1 MDKEL
6 KDVLTKLLEGQN
18 ELASEV
24 GNLKNEVS
32 GLNDKVTNLSEGQDS
47 LKNEVQN
54 LSKGQNSLKSEVQ
67 KNSIKLESI
76 ENKIDTIAE
85 VQKNHMDQNEKA
97 HKEIIKPLDE
107 KVDVIGLAVKN
118 TSKDM
123 KELKDK
129 FDKVEKVTDRKSVV

>member
-1 MDKEL
+1 MDREVLEL
-6 KDVLTKLLEGQN
+6 LKSMQNDIKSINGKINNLSDGQN
-18 ELASEV
+18 D
-24 GNLKNEVS
+24 LKN
-32 GLNDKVTNLSEGQDS
+32 KVGS
-47 LKNEVQN
+47 LEN
-54 LSKGQNSLKSEVQ
+54 EVQ

-129 FDKVEKVTDRKSVV
+129 FDKVEKVTIQNTYDVAYLKSAK

>member
-1 MDKEL
+1 MLEL
-6 KDVLTKLLEGQN
+6 LKSMQN
-18 ELASEV
+18 DIR
-24 GNLKNEVS
+24 GI
-32 GLNDKVTNLSEGQDS
+32 NDKVTNLSEGQDN
-47 LKNEVQN
+47 LK
-54 LSKGQNSLKSEVQ
+54 GEVQ

-76 ENKIDTIAE
+76 EKKIDTIAE

-97 HKEIIKPLDE
+97 HKGIIKPLDE

-129 FDKVEKVTDRKSVV
+129 FDKVEKVTIQNTYDVAYLKSAK